1 MPTLNVDVP
10 ECSATCWVKLYKSY
24 HQDVFLPFFFSKK
37 FSVPTQRL
45 GRKSQ
50 SAPSLTVD
58 QVLELIKVKFLHISW
73 SQECWRQNTKYLN
86 LLLQTAP
93 LQEVEKAVEGLL
105 SRSDIV
111 DVQPLAG
118 QLASTLVS
126 RSLAEPMFYTSSTL
140 VQLVHTQSLCHRS
153 VRIRRIFIFWKLT

>member
-1 MPTLNVDVP
+1 M
-10 ECSATCWVKLYKSY
+10 
-24 HQDVFLPFFFSKK
+24 
-37 FSVPTQRL
+37 
-45 GRKSQ
+45 
-50 SAPSLTVD
+50 
-58 QVLELIKVKFLHISW
+58 
-73 SQECWRQNTKYLN
+73 
-86 LLLQTAP
+86 QTAP
-93 LQEVEKAVEGLL
+93 LEEVEKAVEGLL

-153 VRIRRIFIFWKLT
+153 VRIRRIFIFLKINLKELQGHLS